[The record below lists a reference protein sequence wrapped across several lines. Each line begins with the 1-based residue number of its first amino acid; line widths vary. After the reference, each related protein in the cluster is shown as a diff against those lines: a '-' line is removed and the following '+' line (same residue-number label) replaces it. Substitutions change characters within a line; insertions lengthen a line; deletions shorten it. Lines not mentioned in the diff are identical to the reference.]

1 LGWSFGVALLG
12 GGTIEGRS
20 RQPVQILTSAPLPLG
35 SQMTYV
41 LRASTQHSTGRMQ
54 NAGRRKQD
62 EGHGT
67 QDARGENM
75 RLG

>member
-1 LGWSFGVALLG
+1 
-12 GGTIEGRS
+12 
-20 RQPVQILTSAPLPLG
+20 
-35 SQMTYV
+35 
-41 LRASTQHSTGRMQ
+41 MQ